1 MWHTNSLPE
10 FSCWNCI
17 CRSCETNCGLQTQRQ
32 ATVTAQKASR
42 IMTTACT
49 GQTQRHGA
57 DQVVLGYF
65 LWLSPKKNQVGP
77 AIALVRAASPARMV
91 ANHVAN
97 ALRSLRPPK
106 RVWRNTVRTACTAEC
121 LWDKKLRSLTWP
133 QQRPGLSRTVTNTLG
148 RVLCPWQIAMEFCGS
163 TSASHAAILGH

>member
-1 MWHTNSLPE
+1 MP
-10 FSCWNCI
+10 
-17 CRSCETNCGLQTQRQ
+17 
-32 ATVTAQKASR
+32 VQKAGR
-42 IMTTACT
+42 NMTTACT
-49 GQTQRHGA
+49 SQTQRHGA
-57 DQVVLGYF
+57 DQDVVGYF
-65 LWLSPKKNQVGP
+65 LWPPKEKTFQVGH

-97 ALRSLRPPK
+97 ALRSLRPPNS
-106 RVWRNTVRTACTAEC
+106 VWRNTVRTACTAEC